1 MEYRLNK
8 IDMELRD
15 KINENTSQKKIHRK
29 TAIQG
34 MSNRTDN
41 KDKDKGKNNTQSGE
55 KQQFTLL
62 DDEPKNGKIT
72 ITAVKSKKIS
82 IDLDAFRDNRDI
94 SDPDRGSF
102 LDVRK

>member
-15 KINENTSQKKIHRK
+15 KINESTSEKKVHR
-29 TAIQG
+29 TAAVQG
-34 MSNRTDN
+34 INNRLDN
-41 KDKDKGKNNTQSGE
+41 KNNDKSKNNPSHGE
-55 KQQFTLL
+55 EKEFTLKSKDL
-62 DDEPKNGKIT
+62 QNGKIV

-82 IDLDAFRDNRDI
+82 IDLDAFRDNCDI
-94 SDPDRGSF
+94 SDSGRGSF